1 MSMRSLV
8 VLSFAALSCGCSTIS
23 STRPASASAAVP
35 ATSATIS
42 VVIGVEHAAIIRAYY
57 DDGSLGQGRGPGR
70 ARGRNGGLP
79 PGIAM
84 NLQRG
89 KPLPPGIA
97 KQTLPREILVQLP
110 PLPSGLEYAVVAGKL
125 LLIDIATHV
134 VHDVLV
140 DVLFD

>member
-1 MSMRSLV
+1 
-8 VLSFAALSCGCSTIS
+8 
-23 STRPASASAAVP
+23 
-35 ATSATIS
+35 
-42 VVIGVEHAAIIRAYY
+42 
-57 DDGSLGQGRGPGR
+57 
-70 ARGRNGGLP
+70 
-79 PGIAM
+79 M